1 VTVSNSRPGC
11 NEESDTMKED
21 FLAEVTLEVAG
32 MEEKGGF
39 L

>member
-1 VTVSNSRPGC
+1 MRLLRKMT
-11 NEESDTMKED
+11 KD
-21 FLAEVTLEVAG
+21 FLTELIFEVAG